1 MKGYAIRVT
10 PEAEQDIQQIKNYVV
25 KRFGR
30 ATWTETF
37 QTLKNSMQILRDFP
51 ESGDIPAE
59 LEQFEIMGYRE
70 VVSGQN
76 RIIYNIINQQVVIY
90 LVADTRRDLVA
101 ILNKRLFRM

>member
-10 PEAEQDIQQIKNYVV
+10 PEAEQDIQEIKKYVV

-30 ATWTETF
+30 ATWIETF
-37 QTLKNSMQILRDFP
+37 QILKNSMQVLRDFP
-51 ESGDIPAE
+51 ESEDIPAE